1 MEKNTAPRVNRGG
14 GNSGNAENLSN
25 SSNNPSRRLD
35 QAYLDELE
43 IIANWRV
50 DLTARINRAQLRYE
64 AVGLSPESIIEL
76 GEEARDFAAA
86 CQWLRGEFAP

>member
-35 QAYLDELE
+35 QALDELE

-64 AVGLSPESIIEL
+64 AVGLSHDAVMTPVLLMTQSGHVPCL
-76 GEEARDFAAA
+76 Y
-86 CQWLRGEFAP
+86 